1 MNAVRLIVLAVA
13 ALAAVF
19 AALFVRSAMQPAAAP
34 APVVVE
40 QAAAPE
46 VVQVLVAARDM
57 SPSSRI
63 SGADFRWTNWPVEAV
78 MPAFITREA
87 RPDAMD
93 ELSGAVTRAA
103 FVDGEPILP
112 GKLVQPGEAGFM
124 AAVIDPG
131 MRAVAVPISAE
142 SGAGGFILPNDRVD
156 VLVTTSARDMG
167 YISEVL
173 VENVRVLAI
182 DQTYVDDGEG
192 VVLGSTATLEL
203 TPQQTSSVALGVAEG
218 DIVLALR
225 SVADREGGPRLPNG
239 ADDEA
244 GERRGREV
252 RIIRYGAEQ
261 RVALGGTP

>member
-1 MNAVRLIVLAVA
+1 MNALRLIVLAVA

-19 AALFVRSAMQPAAAP
+19 AAVFVRGAMQPAPAP
-34 APVVVE
+34 APVVAE
-40 QAAAPE
+40 QAAEPE
-46 VVQVLVAARDM
+46 VAQVLVAARDM
-57 SPSSRI
+57 SPSSRVT
-63 SGADFRWTNWPVEAV
+63 GADFRWADWPVEAV
-78 MPAFITREA
+78 MPAFVTRDM
-87 RPDAMD
+87 RPGAMD
-93 ELSGAVTRAA
+93 EMSGAVTRAA
-103 FVDGEPILP
+103 FVEGEPILP

-167 YISEVL
+167 YISELL

-182 DQTYVDDGEG
+182 DQTYVDDGES

-203 TPQQTSSVALGVAEG
+203 TPGQTRSVALGVAEG

-225 SVADREGGPRLPNG
+225 SVADRDGGPRLSEGGTSEDPG
-239 ADDEA
+239 P
-244 GERRGREV
+244 RREV

>member
-19 AALFVRSAMQPAAAP
+19 AAVFVRSAMQPAAAP

-40 QAAAPE
+40 QVAEPE

-57 SPSSRI
+57 SPSLRI
-63 SGADFRWTNWPVEAV
+63 SGADFRWTNWPAEAV
-78 MPAFITREA
+78 LPAYITRDA
-87 RPDAMD
+87 RPDAM
-93 ELSGAVTRAA
+93 EEFTGAVTRAA
-103 FVDGEPILP
+103 FVNGEPILP
-112 GKLVQPGEAGFM
+112 GKLVQPGDAGFM

-156 VLVTTSARDMG
+156 VLVTTSARDLG
-167 YISEVL
+167 YVSELL

-182 DQTYVDDGEG
+182 DQTYVDDGES

-203 TPQQTSSVALGVAEG
+203 TPGQTRAVALGVAEG

-225 SVADREGGPRLPNG
+225 SVADREGGPRLSDG
-239 ADDEA
+239 SAEDET
-244 GERRGREV
+244 GRGREV

>member
-19 AALFVRSAMQPAAAP
+19 AAIFVRSAMQPAAAP

-57 SPSSRI
+57 SPSLRV
-63 SGADFRWTNWPVEAV
+63 SGADFRWTSWPVEAV
-78 MPAFITREA
+78 LPAYITRDA

-93 ELSGAVTRAA
+93 EFSGSVTRAYL
-103 FVDGEPILP
+103 VEGEPILA

-156 VLVTTSARDMG
+156 VLVTTSARDAG
-167 YISEVL
+167 YVSELL

-182 DQTYVDDGEG
+182 DQTYVDDGES

-203 TPQQTSSVALGVAEG
+203 TPGQTRAVALGVAEG

-225 SVADREGGPRLPNG
+225 SVADREGGARLPNG
-239 ADDEA
+239 ESDE
-244 GERRGREV
+244 GDGRGREV